1 MTVGDRSQLADDA
14 AQPRR
19 WGVSTIALH
28 WLSAVLVIGLLALG
42 WFMVHGG
49 LEAATTFDLYQLH
62 KSLGF
67 LSLVLLAPRFVAR
80 LAERAPPAPPRM
92 GAWERRLARLTHATF
107 YALLL
112 IAVFSGWLRVSSA
125 IIPIPTRFFDLFV
138 IPNLVGPDGSLSDA
152 ASLLHYGVSRLLIGL
167 IVLHVGAALK
177 HHFFD
182 RDDVLVRML
191 PTR

>member
-1 MTVGDRSQLADDA
+1 MAFSASFFWRRGSPRVWPNAR
-14 AQPRR
+14 PRR
-19 WGVSTIALH
+19 RR
-28 WLSAVLVIGLLALG
+28 G
-42 WFMVHGG
+42 WEHG
-49 LEAATTFDLYQLH
+49 
-62 KSLGF
+62 S
-67 LSLVLLAPRFVAR
+67 
-80 LAERAPPAPPRM
+80 
-92 GAWERRLARLTHATF
+92 GAWRGLTHATF